1 MTDTLNLLALAQ
13 AAIKFAQAATDT
25 TQHRKRLD
33 SAYHAWRE
41 STGNSGIHIERNDA
55 NWELMMQATADQYR
69 ELRNAKSRE
78 YRAKAKL
85 LAVARAMEMTE

>member
-1 MTDTLNLLALAQ
+1 MSHILALAQ

-33 SAYHAWRE
+33 SAYFDWRKD
-41 STGNSGIHIERNDA
+41 SGNLGTHIVRNDPD
-55 NWELMMQATADQYR
+55 WLLMMQATADQYR
-69 ELRNAKSRE
+69 LLRNAKSRE

-85 LAVARAMEMTE
+85 LALVDALDIAQ

>member
-1 MTDTLNLLALAQ
+1 VTDTLNLLALAQ

-33 SAYHAWRE
+33 SAYFDWRKD
-41 STGNSGIHIERNDA
+41 SGNLGTHIVRNDPD
-55 NWELMMQATADQYR
+55 WLLMMQATADQYR
-69 ELRNAKSRE
+69 QLRNAKSRE